1 MKKIITSAFL
11 ALMSGCLF
19 AQEGADAFEGM
30 SLFETVKAG
39 GKLMPFIIA
48 LGVIGL
54 TIIIER
60 VIYYFRKDAWTANGL
75 KKRLETIASKSTA
88 KYREELEDE
97 LRGEFQVF
105 ASSLEKGMGLLSGC
119 GNLAPVLGFLGT
131 VVGMIGAFQ
140 AIAVATTVNA
150 KVVAVGIQIA
160 LITTAGGLIVAAPI
174 LFAFYV
180 FTHIIQNRYILS
192 EEYIAK
198 LSAKLPRMSEKLSD

>member
-1 MKKIITSAFL
+1 MKKVILML
-11 ALMSGCLF
+11 AGIVISGQVM
-19 AQEGADAFEGM
+19 AQESADAFEGM
-30 SLFETVKAG
+30 SLYETVKAG
-39 GKLMPFIIA
+39 GVLMPFIIG
-48 LGVIGL
+48 LGVLVL
-54 TIIIER
+54 TIVIER
-60 VIYYFRKDAWTANGL
+60 VIYYFRKNAWTAKGL
-75 KKRLETIASKSTA
+75 RKRLEESAEKSKA

-140 AIAVATTVNA
+140 AIAAATTVNA
-150 KVVAVGIQIA
+150 KVVAVGIQVA
-160 LITTAGGLIVAAPI
+160 LITTAAGLVVSAPI

-192 EEYIAK
+192 EEYISE
-198 LSAKLPRMSEKLSD
+198 LSARLPRMSEKLSD